1 MDAAPE
7 IVAVSAAREVTD
19 RARAMEALSD
29 YRPLPTRLG
38 FAVLIFVMFFS
49 SSRIIE
55 WLGIADQAAYVIIAF
70 AFTASIMILLGTEIY
85 YLRRRVKAITYL
97 LLERERKD

>member
-29 YRPLPTRLG
+29 KPSDRSRLVFG
-38 FAVLIFVMFFS
+38 LFIFVAMFGGSFIVNHIDAAS
-49 SSRIIE
+49 D
-55 WLGIADQAAYVIIAF
+55 WKPYLAGGIV
-70 AFTASIMILLGTEIY
+70 LLFMTPVVLYFEIRQ
-85 YLRRRVKAITYL
+85 LKRRVKALTYL
-97 LLERERKD
+97 LLQQER